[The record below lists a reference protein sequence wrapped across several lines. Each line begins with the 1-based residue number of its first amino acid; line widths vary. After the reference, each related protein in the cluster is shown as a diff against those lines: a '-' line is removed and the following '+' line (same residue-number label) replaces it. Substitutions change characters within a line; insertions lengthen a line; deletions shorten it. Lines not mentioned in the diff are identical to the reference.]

1 MKKTVIITGASRGIG
16 RAAALLFAKKGW
28 QLAVCCRR
36 NTALLHSLCEE
47 ASLFGAPCLAFQ
59 GDLGDARECDRFFHE
74 IQERY
79 SCADVLINNA
89 GISLSGLFQDMT
101 PRQWQEILANNL
113 SSVFYCCQ
121 HAVRMML
128 PRQSGCILNV
138 SSVWGNVGAACE
150 VAYSATKGGVSS
162 LTKALAKELAPSHI
176 RVNAIAFGAIDTDMN
191 SFLSQEERQALLE
204 EIPAGRMGT
213 AGEAAALLY
222 QLSEAPEYLTGQVVA
237 MDGGWI

>member
-28 QLAVCCRR
+28 QLAVCCRQ

-59 GDLGDARECDRFFHE
+59 GDLGDARECDRFFRE

-113 SSVFYCCQ
+113 SSV
-121 HAVRMML
+121 
-128 PRQSGCILNV
+128 
-138 SSVWGNVGAACE
+138 WGNVGAACE

-176 RVNAIAFGAIDTDMN
+176 RVNAVAFGAIDTDMN

-204 EIPAGRMGT
+204 
-213 AGEAAALLY
+213 
-222 QLSEAPEYLTGQVVA
+222 
-237 MDGGWI
+237 